1 VRPILPGGLLPG
13 GLLLAAL
20 LSFTACGKVV
30 PEPLTPSTAGTEVL
44 RLRWIKR
51 LGPELPNFMIPE
63 MVEEHDRFNP
73 VEMGSAGYDTDKRRA
88 FVGAAIGGLYCLDI
102 RDGATVWRFAVD
114 DPVGST
120 PVYDPARAWVYFGA
134 DDGKMYAVHA
144 RSGREIWSVETG
156 SEIRRPAVLRDDTLY
171 VANADNT
178 VLAFDAVSGEVVW
191 RYRRAPLE
199 GFSSAGYADITIA
212 GAMVV
217 GGFGDGTLVALD
229 AITGA
234 VIWEADL
241 AAEVVTATEEGALNL
256 VDADATP
263 IVIGQTVVGAS
274 VAGGMYGLDLETGTV
289 KWTRPD
295 IHRVTGMAGANG
307 YVYAARAGIGLTA
320 VDPASGRVLWSSR
333 FGRGVLL
340 DPLVYEDVMVISD
353 TVAGL
358 YVVSTADGR
367 VMQRL
372 DQKMGHFARPSSYA
386 GYLLIMGNRSTL
398 YAMSIN

>member
-1 VRPILPGGLLPG
+1 MRRGLPGW
-13 GLLLAAL
+13 LLALTLFAVAA
-20 LSFTACGKVV
+20 SCGKAV

-44 RLRWIKR
+44 RLRWVKR

-63 MVEEHDRFNP
+63 MVEQYDRFNP
-73 VEMGSAGYDTDKRRA
+73 VEMGSAGFDTDKRRA
-88 FVGAAIGGLYCLDI
+88 FVGAAVGGLYCLDV
-102 RDGATVWRFAVD
+102 RDGATVWRFDVD

-120 PVYDPARAWVYFGA
+120 PVYDPSRIWVFFGA
-134 DDGKMYAVHA
+134 DDGKLYAVHA

-156 SEIRRPAVLRDDTLY
+156 SEIRRPVVLREDTLY

-178 VLAFDAVSGEVVW
+178 VLAFDAENGEVIW

-199 GFSSAGYADITIA
+199 GFSSSGYADILVEGQTIV
-212 GAMVV
+212 GA
-217 GGFGDGTLVALD
+217 FGDGTLVALD
-229 AITGA
+229 AISGA

-241 AAEVVTATEEGALNL
+241 AAEVVAATEEGALNL

-263 IVIGQTVVGAS
+263 VIIGQTVVAAS
-274 VAGGMYGLDLETGTV
+274 VAGGMYGVDLETGTV
-289 KWTRPD
+289 QWTRPD
-295 IHRVTGMAGANG
+295 IHRVTGLAGANG
-307 YVYAARAGIGLTA
+307 FAYAARAGIGLTA
-320 VDPASGRVLWSSR
+320 VDPLSGRVIFSSR

-340 DPLVYEDVMVISD
+340 DPLIHDDVMVISD

-372 DQKMGHFARPSSYA
+372 DQKKGHFARPSTHG
-386 GYLLIMGNRSTL
+386 GYLLIMGNRGTL
-398 YAMSIN
+398 YALSIN